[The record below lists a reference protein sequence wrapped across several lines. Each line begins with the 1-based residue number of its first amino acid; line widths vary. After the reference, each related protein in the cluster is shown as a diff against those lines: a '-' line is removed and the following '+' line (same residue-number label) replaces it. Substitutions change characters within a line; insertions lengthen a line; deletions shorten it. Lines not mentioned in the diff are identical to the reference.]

1 MNQFNEFEGKRF
13 VISGASSGIG
23 KKIVTDLANYGAFI
37 LALGRD
43 QDRLNSLKILHPNR
57 ITVESFDITD
67 FSKLKLAIEKF
78 SQEGKVDGCVHSA
91 GINKF
96 TPLKILNW
104 DIFDKIMKVNLYAGI
119 ELTRIV
125 SSKKNSNE
133 GCSII
138 LISSVAG
145 IKGEAGLTAYS
156 ASKGALI
163 SAMKSMAL
171 ELVSSKIRLNS
182 ISPGVVKTEL
192 TESMEKY
199 YPDGTDSIIKKHPA
213 GIGQVE
219 DVSNLVLFLLDPK
232 SKWIT
237 GSNFIIDGGYLLN

>member
-1 MNQFNEFEGKRF
+1 MDLLNHFEGKRF
-13 VISGASSGIG
+13 IISGASSGIG
-23 KKIVTDLANYGAFI
+23 KKIATDLASNGAFV

-43 QDRLNSLKILHPNR
+43 QDRLNSLKMLYPNK
-57 ITVESFDITD
+57 ITIESFDITD

-78 SQEGKVDGCVHSA
+78 TDGGKVDGCVHSA

-104 DIFDKIMKVNLYAGI
+104 DLFDKIMKVNLYAGI
-119 ELTRIV
+119 ELVRLV
-125 SSKKNSNE
+125 SSKKKSNE

-138 LISSVAG
+138 MISSVAG
-145 IKGEAGLTAYS
+145 LKGEVGFTAYS

-163 SAMKSMAL
+163 SAMKSMAI
-171 ELVSSKIRLNS
+171 ELAPSKIRINS
-182 ISPGVVKTEL
+182 ISPGVVKTSL
-192 TESMEKY
+192 TESMEKF
-199 YPDGTDSIIKKHPA
+199 YPDGIDSIIKKHPA

-219 DVSNLVLFLLDPK
+219 DVSNLALFLLDHK

>member
-1 MNQFNEFEGKRF
+1 MNLLDQFEGKRF
-13 VISGASSGIG
+13 IVSGASSGIG
-23 KKIVTDLANYGAFI
+23 KKIAIDLANYGAFV
-37 LALGRD
+37 LALGRN
-43 QDRLNSLKILHPNR
+43 QDRLNSLKMLYPDK
-57 ITVESFDITD
+57 ITIESFDITD
-67 FSKLKLAIEKF
+67 FSKLKLAVENFTEI
-78 SQEGKVDGCVHSA
+78 GKVDGCVHSA

-104 DIFDKIMKVNLYAGI
+104 DLFDKIMKVNLYSGI
-119 ELTRIV
+119 ELVRLV

-138 LISSVAG
+138 LISSVVG
-145 IKGEAGLTAYS
+145 VKGEVGFTAYS

-171 ELVSSKIRLNS
+171 ELAPSKIRINS
-182 ISPGVVKTEL
+182 ISPGVVETSL
-192 TESMEKY
+192 TESMEKF
-199 YPDGTDSIIKKHPA
+199 YPDGIDSIIKKHPA
-213 GIGQVE
+213 GIGQVD
-219 DVSNLVLFLLDPK
+219 DVSNLALFLLNHR

>member
-1 MNQFNEFEGKRF
+1 MNPLNEFEGKRYI
-13 VISGASSGIG
+13 VSGASSGIG
-23 KKIVTDLANYGAFI
+23 KKIVTDLADYGAFV

-43 QDRLNSLKILHPNR
+43 QDRLNSLKMLHPTR
-57 ITVESFDITD
+57 ITAESFDITD
-67 FSKLKLAIEKF
+67 FSKLKFVIEKF
-78 SQEGKVDGCVHSA
+78 SESGKVDGCVHSA

-96 TPLKILNW
+96 TPLKILKW
-104 DIFDKIMKVNLYAGI
+104 DIFDKIMQVNLYAGI
-119 ELTRIV
+119 ELARLV

-133 GCSII
+133 GCSIVM
-138 LISSVAG
+138 ISSVAG
-145 IKGEAGLTAYS
+145 IKGEVGFTAYS

-171 ELVSSKIRLNS
+171 ELAPSKIRINS

-192 TESMEKY
+192 TESMEKF
-199 YPDGTDSIIKKHPA
+199 YPNGTDSIIKKHPA
-213 GIGQVE
+213 GIGLVE
-219 DVSNLVLFLLDPK
+219 DVSNLVLFLLNPK